1 MSDQPV
7 IHIGK
12 IDPKNLISI
21 PKEDCPGFKTFEFTV
36 TPDDLIDANGLE
48 GLNEILDE
56 QMMAAGIQHSATD
69 ISYKFKTMVEGT
81 TYDALIT
88 VAAVYM
94 PDFLFGDDEED
105 SFED

>member
-7 IHIGK
+7 FHIGK
-12 IDPKNLISI
+12 IDPKNVISI

-36 TPDDLIDANGLE
+36 TPDDLIEANGLE

-56 QMMAAGIQHSATD
+56 QMTAAGLQHIATD
-69 ISYKFKTMVEGT
+69 ISYKFKTLVEGN

-88 VAAVYM
+88 VIAIYT
-94 PDFLFGDDEED
+94 PDDMYGDDED
-105 SFED
+105 YSFD